1 MDIKQE
7 LKNQIVAR
15 IITAIALIIIWIFV
29 LVYILRRDITKG
41 IQSTQTT
48 DWIII
53 GLGVL
58 VIAYET
64 YSVLKS
70 RKKLKELD

>member
-7 LKNQIVAR
+7 LKNHILAR
-15 IITAIALIIIWIFV
+15 IVTAIALIIIWISI
-29 LVYILRRDITKG
+29 LVYILSRCITHG
-41 IQSTQTT
+41 TQSTQTT

-64 YSVLKS
+64 YSVLKN

>member
-7 LKNQIVAR
+7 LKNQIAAR
-15 IITAIALIIIWIFV
+15 IVAAIALIIIWIFV
-29 LVYILRRDITKG
+29 LVYILRRDITHG
-41 IQSTQTT
+41 IQSMQTT

-64 YSVLKS
+64 YSVLKN